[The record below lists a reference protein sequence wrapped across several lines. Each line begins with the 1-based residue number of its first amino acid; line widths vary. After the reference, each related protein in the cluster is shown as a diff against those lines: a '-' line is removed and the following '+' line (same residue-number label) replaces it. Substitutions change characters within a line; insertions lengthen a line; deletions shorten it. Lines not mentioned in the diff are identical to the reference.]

1 MSEEE
6 LVGPHEVKM
15 IGYIKRLASLGMI
28 MNNELANDLVLQS
41 LLNSYRT
48 FITNYLISEKK
59 NILL

>member
-41 LLNSYRT
+41 LLNS
-48 FITNYLISEKK
+48 
-59 NILL
+59 